1 MLSSRDFFGES
12 ARKKRYVGG
21 FYPTKQFGGPIH
33 QSNPNKQPGKAF
45 GKNLK
50 FPNESILSIVEH
62 FKTEKYK
69 THGKHP
75 IHKINDD
82 VGDAVYNYSGDCAF
96 IYDLTKNRTLKFGC
110 SKTLILAT
118 YDGDNLKAMC
128 IAEYQR
134 KDIIFLHSLL
144 AVNQRQ
150 GHGSEILSAIKEL
163 AIHNNWIK
171 VFLSCDCDLIP
182 FYERNGFARAYVNGY
197 MEIRF

>member
-1 MLSSRDFFGES
+1 MNFFNKS
-12 ARKKRYVGG
+12 ARRKHHVGG
-21 FYPTKQFGGPIH
+21 FYSTKQFGGPIH

-45 GKNLK
+45 GKKLK

-62 FKTEKYK
+62 LKTILYI
-69 THGKHP
+69 THCKQP

-110 SKTLILAT
+110 TKTLILAT
-118 YDGDNLKAMC
+118 YDEDNNIKAMC
-128 IAEYQR
+128 IAEYCR

-171 VFLSCDCDLIP
+171 VYLDCDSYLIP
-182 FYERNGFARAYVNGY
+182 FYVRNGFTSVHGS
-197 MEIRF
+197 MEIIF